1 MTYDDKIN
9 QEYEEWLNERDRC
22 LAKMPEFSIEI
33 PEPGGAKMEKH
44 YSYDD
49 PCNLHVNGTKGVELF
64 VKQIK
69 GESGDFETAHSDEDK
84 LYEAV
89 LKEVVK
95 GNPEARSMAAEALK
109 TKLIDFAR
117 YCA

>member
-1 MTYDDKIN
+1 MT
-9 QEYEEWLNERDRC
+9 
-22 LAKMPEFSIEI
+22 
-33 PEPGGAKMEKH
+33 
-44 YSYDD
+44 
-49 PCNLHVNGTKGVELF
+49 VNDTKDVQLL
-64 VKQIK
+64 VKQISD
-69 GESGDFETAHSDEDK
+69 EQDDFEVAHDDEDD

-109 TKLIDFAR
+109 TKLTDFAR

>member
-1 MTYDDKIN
+1 MT
-9 QEYEEWLNERDRC
+9 
-22 LAKMPEFSIEI
+22 
-33 PEPGGAKMEKH
+33 
-44 YSYDD
+44 
-49 PCNLHVNGTKGVELF
+49 VNDTKDVQLL
-64 VKQIK
+64 VKQISD
-69 GESGDFETAHSDEDK
+69 EQDDFEMAHDDEDK

>member
-1 MTYDDKIN
+1 MT
-9 QEYEEWLNERDRC
+9 
-22 LAKMPEFSIEI
+22 
-33 PEPGGAKMEKH
+33 
-44 YSYDD
+44 
-49 PCNLHVNGTKGVELF
+49 VNDTKDVQLL
-64 VKQIK
+64 VKQISD
-69 GESGDFETAHSDEDK
+69 EQDDFETDHMDEDN

>member
-1 MTYDDKIN
+1 MT
-9 QEYEEWLNERDRC
+9 
-22 LAKMPEFSIEI
+22 
-33 PEPGGAKMEKH
+33 
-44 YSYDD
+44 
-49 PCNLHVNGTKGVELF
+49 VNDTKDVQIL
-64 VKQIK
+64 VKQISD
-69 GESGDFETAHSDEDK
+69 EQDDFEMAHDDEDD

-95 GNPEARSMAAEALK
+95 GNPEARSIAAEALK

>member
-1 MTYDDKIN
+1 MT
-9 QEYEEWLNERDRC
+9 
-22 LAKMPEFSIEI
+22 
-33 PEPGGAKMEKH
+33 
-44 YSYDD
+44 
-49 PCNLHVNGTKGVELF
+49 VNDTKDVQLL
-64 VKQIK
+64 VKQISD
-69 GESGDFETAHSDEDK
+69 EQDDFEAAHDDEDD

-117 YCA
+117 Y

>member
-1 MTYDDKIN
+1 MSRHCY
-9 QEYEEWLNERDRC
+9 YG
-22 LAKMPEFSIEI
+22 S
-33 PEPGGAKMEKH
+33 G
-44 YSYDD
+44 
-49 PCNLHVNGTKGVELF
+49 NLHVSDTEGVKLL
-64 VKQIK
+64 VKQISD
-69 GESGDFETAHSDEDK
+69 EQDDFEMAHDDEDD

>member
-1 MTYDDKIN
+1 M
-9 QEYEEWLNERDRC
+9 
-22 LAKMPEFSIEI
+22 
-33 PEPGGAKMEKH
+33 
-44 YSYDD
+44 
-49 PCNLHVNGTKGVELF
+49 
-64 VKQIK
+64 
-69 GESGDFETAHSDEDK
+69 AHDDEDD

>member
-1 MTYDDKIN
+1 M
-9 QEYEEWLNERDRC
+9 
-22 LAKMPEFSIEI
+22 A
-33 PEPGGAKMEKH
+33 
-44 YSYDD
+44 
-49 PCNLHVNGTKGVELF
+49 VNDTKDVQLL
-64 VKQIK
+64 VKQISD
-69 GESGDFETAHSDEDK
+69 EQDDFEMAHMDEDN

>member
-1 MTYDDKIN
+1 MGKHYYYDDD
-9 QEYEEWLNERDRC
+9 Y
-22 LAKMPEFSIEI
+22 
-33 PEPGGAKMEKH
+33 
-44 YSYDD
+44 
-49 PCNLHVNGTKGVELF
+49 NLHVNGTKGVELF
-64 VKQIK
+64 VKQISD
-69 GESGDFETAHSDEDK
+69 ERDDFEMAHDDEDN

>member
-1 MTYDDKIN
+1 MGKHYYYDDD
-9 QEYEEWLNERDRC
+9 Y
-22 LAKMPEFSIEI
+22 
-33 PEPGGAKMEKH
+33 
-44 YSYDD
+44 
-49 PCNLHVNGTKGVELF
+49 NLHVNGTKGVELF
-64 VKQIK
+64 VKQI
-69 GESGDFETAHSDEDK
+69 GDVANAGDDETAHEDEDD

-109 TKLIDFAR
+109 TNLIDFAR

>member
-1 MTYDDKIN
+1 MT
-9 QEYEEWLNERDRC
+9 
-22 LAKMPEFSIEI
+22 
-33 PEPGGAKMEKH
+33 
-44 YSYDD
+44 
-49 PCNLHVNGTKGVELF
+49 VNDTKDVQLL
-64 VKQIK
+64 VKQISD
-69 GESGDFETAHSDEDK
+69 EQDDFEMAHDDEGD